1 MNQRKVNSAFL
12 ALFYEA
18 VVRQLGQNNLTAVLE
33 KASLP
38 LGWAQ
43 PDTFQ
48 KMNSFE
54 AARAYAGLQ
63 LALRTYY
70 GRSARGVLL
79 RVGSDMWKPLLK
91 KASLAQK
98 AQIAIIRR
106 FPVDTRRKQTLNI
119 LATFLNEDKREVTV
133 HSLDLDLLLAD
144 HTSPGTLDITA
155 DEPICYVTQGLI
167 REALY
172 WATGHEHDIEETSCR
187 ALDEKACEFTI
198 RTESEM

>member
-1 MNQRKVNSAFL
+1 MNHRKVNSTYLAF
-12 ALFYEA
+12 FYEA
-18 VVRQLGQNNLTAVLE
+18 IVGQLGQSNLTAVLE

-63 LALRTYY
+63 QAMRTYY
-70 GRSARGVLL
+70 GRGARGVLL
-79 RVGSDMWKPLLK
+79 RVGSNMWVSLLK

-98 AQIAIIRR
+98 ARIAIIRR
-106 FPVDTRRKQTLNI
+106 LPVDTRRKKTLDM
-119 LATFLNEDKREVTV
+119 LATFLSVDKGDVTV

-155 DEPICYVTQGLI
+155 NEPICHVTQGLI

-172 WATGHEHDIEETSCR
+172 WATGREHDIEETSCR
-187 ALDEKACEFTI
+187 ALGEKACEFTI
-198 RTESEM
+198 TTGS